1 MTGHNDRTRVTREE
15 WVAAARTALVAE
27 GVEHVRVAV
36 LAERLGVAR
45 SSFYWYF
52 ADRDELLAALLDE
65 WEQHNTAS
73 LVEHCEQPSTSIT
86 EAMFIVFECWA
97 DPRLFDVGLEF
108 AVREWARRDPV
119 VRERI
124 AAADAV
130 RLAAVAALH
139 RRHGY
144 SRTEADVR
152 ARVQYHS
159 QIGLYALGVEE
170 SHEERL
176 RLVAGYVK
184 VFTGVE
190 PAPAETRRF
199 AQWVRALEMRR
210 TT

>member
-15 WVAAARTALVAE
+15 WLAAARSALVTD

-36 LAERLGVAR
+36 LADRLGVAR

-73 LVEHCEQPSTSIT
+73 LVEHCERPSDSIT
-86 EAMFIVFECWA
+86 EAMYAVFECWA

-108 AVREWARRDPV
+108 AVREWARRDPD

-124 AAADAV
+124 AAADVV
-130 RLAAVAALH
+130 RLSAIAALH

-144 SRTEADVR
+144 SRAEADVR

-170 SHEERL
+170 SHDERL
-176 RLVAGYVK
+176 RMVAGYVK
-184 VFTGVE
+184 VFTGIE
-190 PAPAETRRF
+190 PAPTETRRF
-199 AQWVRALEMRR
+199 ARWVRALETRS